1 MKFREVSN
9 ELLWKTSL
17 DPSAIRNNFQMGEE
31 NLRLYQIS
39 SAWLLRPLAF
49 SIACHLMC
57 IYSITTSAE
66 DGLHS
71 FNDTDNSNISKLLD
85 GLLEGYD
92 NRLRPDFGG
101 SPTLVYID
109 IEVRSMGPISEV
121 EMSYSMD
128 CYFRQSWI
136 DRRLAFT
143 GSMATLALSI
153 SMLERIWRPDTYFYN
168 GEYSYLHT
176 ITSPNKFMRLHQ
188 NGKVLYSSRLT
199 IKADCPMNLENFP
212 MDMQRCPLRIGSFAY
227 STTNVMYQWNPVRK
241 VVIHPDMKMS
251 QFDLIHTPS
260 GNTTDRLRHVGVF
273 SVLVASFHLQ
283 RHMGYFLIE
292 VYAPCTML
300 VVLSWVSFWINREAT
315 ADRVALGVT
324 TVLTMTFL
332 GLESRNDLPR
342 VSYCTALDY
351 YVAISF
357 FFVFATITEFAVV
370 HYYTKVGSGEYI
382 TKVKSEDDESFS
394 DEWKPEE
401 EPTNDSPERFSSLKT
416 FQMDSSYAQHT
427 VRRSLGRNNSQNGR
441 IIRSVSLRKR
451 FTVQQR
457 VSTHLNS
464 VSKLDKISRWVFP
477 LSFLIINLI
486 YWYTYLGPDGSS

>member
-1 MKFREVSN
+1 
-9 ELLWKTSL
+9 
-17 DPSAIRNNFQMGEE
+17 
-31 NLRLYQIS
+31 
-39 SAWLLRPLAF
+39 
-49 SIACHLMC
+49 
-57 IYSITTSAE
+57 
-66 DGLHS
+66 
-71 FNDTDNSNISKLLD
+71 
-85 GLLEGYD
+85 
-92 NRLRPDFGG
+92 

-227 STTNVMYQWNPVRK
+227 STMNVVYKWNPVRR

-251 QFDLIHTPS
+251 QFDLIDTPS
-260 GNTTDRLRHVGVF
+260 GNMTDRLRHSLF

-357 FFVFATITEFAVV
+357 FFVFATIAEFAIV
-370 HYYTKVGSGEYI
+370 HCYTKVGSGEYVPQA
-382 TKVKSEDDESFS
+382 KPEDDDSLT
-394 DEWKPEE
+394 DEWESEE
-401 EPTNDSPERFSSLKT
+401 EVEEPVNDNPECFSSLDN
-416 FQMDSSYAQHT
+416 FPRDSSFAQHM
-427 VRRSLGRNNSQNGR
+427 VHRSLGRNGPQNGR
-441 IIRSVSLRKR
+441 MVQRVPPRRR
-451 FTVQQR
+451 FTLQQK
-457 VSTHLNS
+457 VSIHLNS
-464 VSKLDKISRWVFP
+464 VSKIDKISRGIFP

-486 YWYTYLGPDGSS
+486 YWYTYLGPDDSS